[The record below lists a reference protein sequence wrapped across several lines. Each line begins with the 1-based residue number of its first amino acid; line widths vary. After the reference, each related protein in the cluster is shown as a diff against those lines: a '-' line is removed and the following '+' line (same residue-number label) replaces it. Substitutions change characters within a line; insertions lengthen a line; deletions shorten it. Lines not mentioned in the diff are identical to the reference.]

1 MLEAQALRK
10 TYGAVPA
17 VDRIDLTVPAGRI
30 VGMVG
35 NNGAGKTTAIKML
48 CGLIA
53 PDDGQVR
60 LAGDDPADP
69 ATRGR
74 LGYLPEE
81 SPLYD
86 EQTPRSYL
94 RFFASLYGID
104 GKTADRRAEE
114 LLARLRLLPE
124 HWDKRIGDLSK
135 GSARKVAI
143 ARCLLHDPD
152 VLVLD
157 EPTSGLDPQS
167 RRDLDALLLQ
177 MRDEGKA
184 VLLSAHDLKQVEE
197 LCDEVLVVHA
207 GRIVTQGSLKDLRER
222 WGATRYQVRANAP
235 FPGSAPD
242 GPLHVATV
250 PSWKDVEAA
259 MASVR
264 SGDGQVV
271 DVVSDP
277 PSLDEIL
284 RKAAERTAEA

>member
-1 MLEAQALRK
+1 MLEAKGLRK
-10 TYGAVPA
+10 RYGDVAA
-17 VDRIDLTVPAGRI
+17 VDGIEVRVGRGRI

-48 CGLIA
+48 CGLTR
-53 PDDGQVR
+53 PDDGTVA
-60 LAGDDPADP
+60 LDGHDPAQP
-69 ATRGR
+69 ETRMR

-104 GKTADRRAEE
+104 GATADRRAED
-114 LLARLRLLPE
+114 LLTRLRLLPE

-177 MRDEGKA
+177 MRDDGKA
-184 VLLSAHDLKQVEE
+184 ILLSAHDLKQVEE
-197 LCDEVLVVHA
+197 LCDEVLVVHE
-207 GRIVTQGSLKDLRER
+207 GRVVTQGSLKDLRER

-235 FPGSAPD
+235 FAGSEPD

-250 PSWKDVEAA
+250 ASWSDVEAA
-259 MASVR
+259 MAEVR
-264 SGDGQVV
+264 TGDGQVV

-277 PSLDEIL
+277 PRLDEIL
-284 RKAAERTAEA
+284 QKAAEA